1 MARVVSQE
9 TFDQVV
15 RENVDDLD
23 MDLEEAAED
32 AIQQFKAQVRRQLSD
47 RQPNTSGFRNQEFLC
62 NPPFCHKCCIFSPGK
77 KGKKHVTNCLFLT
90 LFRVSVLARSQFFS
104 VVSPTQ
110 KLISHEFLFLSVK
123 NESVSFDINL
133 MMILFLVF
141 CS

>member
-90 LFRVSVLARSQFFS
+90 LFSSFSFSSVTIFFCCIAN
-104 VVSPTQ
+104 T
-110 KLISHEFLFLSVK
+110 EAYFT
-123 NESVSFDINL
+123 
-133 MMILFLVF
+133 
-141 CS
+141 